1 MPYSKSPK
9 DILVCFNLLILALL
23 VSSAPSA
30 GHTVILHALNINGQN
45 SSNNIKSAL
54 TNSVSSTSA
63 DCGQALD
70 ESADIGC
77 GRSAGQLAH
86 EVFGELSEQSGTTT
100 WH

>member
-1 MPYSKSPK
+1 M
-9 DILVCFNLLILALL
+9 ILALL